1 MKWQNGY
8 MKWKRC
14 KWGLFMTRFVVSEA
28 KQLMPEKLYKILS
41 KFFEWDGT
49 YMKIYE
55 EDMGLFAF
63 LGDLATGKIDIN
75 EVYDKDIE
83 EMVSKYQKEYRLPE
97 Y

>member
-1 MKWQNGY
+1 
-8 MKWKRC
+8 
-14 KWGLFMTRFVVSEA
+14 MTRFVVSEA

-41 KFFEWDGT
+41 KFFYWDGT

-75 EVYDKDIE
+75 EVYDEDIE
-83 EMVSKYQKEYRLPE
+83 EMVLKYQNEYRLQE